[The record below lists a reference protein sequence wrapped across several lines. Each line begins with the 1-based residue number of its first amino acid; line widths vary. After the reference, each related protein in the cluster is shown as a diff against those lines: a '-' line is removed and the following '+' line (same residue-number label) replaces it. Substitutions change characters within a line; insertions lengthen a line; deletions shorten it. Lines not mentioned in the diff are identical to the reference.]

1 MHQRRRCAGPRRNQ
15 ERKEVKPE
23 EYTIY
28 ERVPALSPGSFDE
41 RHMRRNLRITKLY
54 GPAARGAGPAE
65 HRLVRDDHRRTVTRQ
80 FFFLRDRFQTR
91 Q

>member
-1 MHQRRRCAGPRRNQ
+1 MTMHQRRRRAGSRRNQ

-54 GPAARGAGPAE
+54 GEQGNYTT
-65 HRLVRDDHRRTVTRQ
+65 RLIPDS
-80 FFFLRDRFQTR
+80 
-91 Q
+91 

>member
-1 MHQRRRCAGPRRNQ
+1 M
-15 ERKEVKPE
+15 KPE

-54 GPAARGAGPAE
+54 DSSKAIAGAQNLATMTRHHVRHTLGARG
-65 HRLVRDDHRRTVTRQ
+65 R
-80 FFFLRDRFQTR
+80 
-91 Q
+91 

>member
-1 MHQRRRCAGPRRNQ
+1 MTMHQRRRRAGSRRNQ

-54 GPAARGAGPAE
+54 GRAQKTALVKKFLKRLRPDIAGI
-65 HRLVRDDHRRTVTRQ
+65 
-80 FFFLRDRFQTR
+80 
-91 Q
+91 

>member
-1 MHQRRRCAGPRRNQ
+1 MTMHQRRRRAGSRRNQ

-54 GPAARGAGPAE
+54 GSIACSISPAPLLPLRPTETSIILGAE
-65 HRLVRDDHRRTVTRQ
+65 KED
-80 FFFLRDRFQTR
+80 
-91 Q
+91 

>member
-1 MHQRRRCAGPRRNQ
+1 MTMHQRRRCAGPSRNQ

-41 RHMRRNLRITKLY
+41 RPMRRNLRITKETPGGHS
-54 GPAARGAGPAE
+54 GPPSSFAAELPECFRVPN
-65 HRLVRDDHRRTVTRQ
+65 R
-80 FFFLRDRFQTR
+80 
-91 Q
+91 

>member
-1 MHQRRRCAGPRRNQ
+1 MTMHQRRRCAGPRRNQ

-41 RHMRRNLRITKLY
+41 RHMRRNLRIAKLY
-54 GPAARGAGPAE
+54 GFTIG
-65 HRLVRDDHRRTVTRQ
+65 LVELQDSAHTVVNS
-80 FFFLRDRFQTR
+80 LA
-91 Q
+91 

>member
-1 MHQRRRCAGPRRNQ
+1 MTMHQRRRCAGPSRNQ

-41 RHMRRNLRITKLY
+41 RPMRRNLRITKLY
-54 GPAARGAGPAE
+54 DIIPMVGSKEGASAE
-65 HRLVRDDHRRTVTRQ
+65 
-80 FFFLRDRFQTR
+80 
-91 Q
+91 

>member
-1 MHQRRRCAGPRRNQ
+1 MTMHQRRRRAGSRRNQ

-54 GPAARGAGPAE
+54 GSTGPGATGMG
-65 HRLVRDDHRRTVTRQ
+65 R
-80 FFFLRDRFQTR
+80 
-91 Q
+91 

>member
-1 MHQRRRCAGPRRNQ
+1 MTMHQRRRRAGSRRNQ
-15 ERKEVKPE
+15 ERNEVKPE

-54 GPAARGAGPAE
+54 E
-65 HRLVRDDHRRTVTRQ
+65 QHEITRLVPDCFAVT
-80 FFFLRDRFQTR
+80 
-91 Q
+91 

>member
-1 MHQRRRCAGPRRNQ
+1 MTMHQRRRRAGSSKNQ

-41 RHMRRNLRITKLY
+41 RHMRRNLRFTTLYEQHEIT
-54 GPAARGAGPAE
+54 
-65 HRLVRDDHRRTVTRQ
+65 RLIPDCLAVT
-80 FFFLRDRFQTR
+80 
-91 Q
+91 

>member
-1 MHQRRRCAGPRRNQ
+1 MTMHQRRRRAGSRRNQ

-41 RHMRRNLRITKLY
+41 RHMRRNLRITKSY
-54 GPAARGAGPAE
+54 GIVLIIRGRHVAFP
-65 HRLVRDDHRRTVTRQ
+65 RLLKLV
-80 FFFLRDRFQTR
+80 
-91 Q
+91 

>member
-1 MHQRRRCAGPRRNQ
+1 MHQRRRRAGSRRNQ

-54 GPAARGAGPAE
+54 DLGTRKSFLHDHETSAD
-65 HRLVRDDHRRTVTRQ
+65 RLSFSTYTHPSP
-80 FFFLRDRFQTR
+80 FI
-91 Q
+91 

>member
-1 MHQRRRCAGPRRNQ
+1 MTMHQRRRRAGSRRNQ

-54 GPAARGAGPAE
+54 EGVSDSRHPGPGAREGGSE
-65 HRLVRDDHRRTVTRQ
+65 R
-80 FFFLRDRFQTR
+80 
-91 Q
+91 

>member
-1 MHQRRRCAGPRRNQ
+1 MTMHQRRRRAGSRRNQ

-54 GPAARGAGPAE
+54 GFAGDAVKGVSLLQP
-65 HRLVRDDHRRTVTRQ
+65 LV
-80 FFFLRDRFQTR
+80 
-91 Q
+91 

>member
-1 MHQRRRCAGPRRNQ
+1 MHQRRRCAGSRRNQ

-54 GPAARGAGPAE
+54 GVVAAASGSA
-65 HRLVRDDHRRTVTRQ
+65 HLQ
-80 FFFLRDRFQTR
+80 
-91 Q
+91 

>member
-1 MHQRRRCAGPRRNQ
+1 M
-15 ERKEVKPE
+15 KPE

-54 GPAARGAGPAE
+54 GGCAVEGGTAGVAE
-65 HRLVRDDHRRTVTRQ
+65 ALVGLAIGVRKA
-80 FFFLRDRFQTR
+80 
-91 Q
+91 